1 MLKENLNIKAITKY
15 ILVGLSMIASHFMSY
30 NQSLETLI
38 ALAIVSCS
46 FGYASIIILPKESDT
61 FTFWRIAVTVCV
73 PLTFASL
80 CLKIPGTK
88 WVFVILKFFIDCLS
102 VFHIIGI
109 GYDKLQQLRDWFHR
123 K

>member
-1 MLKENLNIKAITKY
+1 MN
-15 ILVGLSMIASHFMSY
+15 Y

-38 ALAIVSCS
+38 ALAVVNGVL
-46 FGYASIIILPKESDT
+46 GYASIVILPKASDIVIAG
-61 FTFWRIAVTVCV
+61 RIG
-73 PLTFASL
+73 LTFDVLVLFSSL
-80 CLKIPGTK
+80 CVNIPGTK
-88 WVFVILKFFIDCLS
+88 LVFIILKFLIDCLS